1 MNIWD
6 KLQSIDR
13 RWIFLVM
20 FIVIIIPLMNPKSL
34 DINVSEPTRKAFQ
47 RIEDVPSDSN
57 VLISWDFD
65 PGSQAELLPTAK
77 AMLHQLFKKDVNIVV
92 ITLWPAAPTL
102 ADTTL
107 NEISSI
113 YNKEEGVDWVNL
125 GFKPGLDIVVKS
137 MGSDIYE
144 IFPAD
149 DKGRRV
155 ESIPL
160 MKNIRNYDDFNLVI
174 DLSAGSSVDFYVEQ
188 ANGRYGADLVA
199 AATGVMIGD
208 FYPYLE
214 ANQLQGLVGALVGAA
229 EYEKLMEQSYGLEPD
244 KATAGMQAQAKA
256 HMAII
261 IFIILGNIGF
271 FAKRKKSSPKL
282 ESLNK

>member
-6 KLQSIDR
+6 RLQSIDR

-20 FIVIIIPLMNPKSL
+20 FVVIIIPLMNPKSL
-34 DINVSEPTRKAFQ
+34 EINVSEPTRKAFE
-47 RIEDVPSDSN
+47 RIENVPSGSN
-57 VLISWDFD
+57 VLVSWDFD

-77 AMLHQLFKKDVNIVV
+77 AMLHQLFEKNVNIVV

-113 YNKEEGVDWVNL
+113 HNKKEGVDWVNL

-137 MGSDIYE
+137 IGSDIYE

-149 DKGRRV
+149 DKGRRI
-155 ESIPL
+155 ENIPL
-160 MKNIRNYDDFNLVI
+160 MKDIRNYDDFNLVI

-188 ANGRYGADLVA
+188 AHGAYGADLVA

-229 EYEKLMEQSYGLEPD
+229 EYEKLMAEAYGLEPD
-244 KATAGMQAQAKA
+244 KATAGMQAQANA
-256 HMAII
+256 HLAII
-261 IFIILGNIGF
+261 IFIVLGNIGF
-271 FAKRKKSSPKL
+271 FAKRKKTSPKL

>member
-6 KLQSIDR
+6 RLQSIDR

-20 FIVIIIPLMNPKSL
+20 FIVIIIPLMNPQSL
-34 DINVSEPTRKAFQ
+34 DINVSEPTRKAFE
-47 RIEDVPSDSN
+47 RVEKVPSDSN

-77 AMLHQLFKKDVNIVV
+77 AMLHQLFQKDVNIVV
-92 ITLWPAAPTL
+92 ITLLPAAPTL

-107 NEISSI
+107 NEVSSI
-113 YNKEEGVDWVNL
+113 YSKEEGVDWVNL

-137 MGSDIYE
+137 IGTDIYE

-149 DKGRRV
+149 DKGKRV

-160 MKNIRNYDDFNLVI
+160 MKDIRNYDDFDLVI
-174 DLSAGSSVDFYVEQ
+174 DLSAGSSVDFFVEQ
-188 ANGRYGADLVA
+188 AHGRYGVDLIA

-229 EYEKLMEQSYGLEPD
+229 EYEKLMEISYSLEPD

-256 HMAII
+256 HIAII

-271 FAKRKKSSPKL
+271 FAKRNKTSPKL
-282 ESLNK
+282 ESLSK